1 MTPELGNS
9 CAAAM
14 SSSDAVTVSLL
25 SIAANNQ
32 HCLYPAHTT
41 QFLLRTPHISPSNKS
56 SLELAIANQSYCCRS
71 ADPRHVQQR
80 GARPAA
86 PLPHHHRRAEHLQH
100 PAHPA
105 QAHRS
110 VHWSPARYNDTL
122 MLKTAIYWIKCIL
135 ADACTCL

>member
-9 CAAAM
+9 SAAAM

-41 QFLLRTPHISPSNKS
+41 QFLLGTLRISPSNKS

-100 PAHPA
+100 PAHQA

-110 VHWSPARYNDTL
+110 VQPATMTL
-122 MLKTAIYWIKCIL
+122 
-135 ADACTCL
+135 